1 MKIKTVVSSLL
12 IFGTIACNQE
22 AEQVASLEKEVL
34 AIHDEVMPQMTD
46 IMKLK
51 RQLST
56 KISELDSLQQE
67 GVSSTTF
74 AEQRLKASDLN
85 RDLTVADSLMMQWM
99 YTYRGDSAKVLPA
112 KEALIY
118 FQSEKEKI
126 SEVKLKTDQSVQA
139 AKEFLK

>member
-1 MKIKTVVSSLL
+1 MKLKTGLSSLL
-12 IFGTIACNQE
+12 IFVAMACNQE

-56 KISELDSLQQE
+56 KINELDSLQQE

-74 AEQRLKASDLN
+74 AEQRLKALDLSRN
-85 RDLTVADSLMMQWM
+85 LILADSLMMQWM
-99 YTYRGDSAKVLPA
+99 YTYRGDSAKALPA
-112 KEALIY
+112 KDALGY